1 MNETNANV
9 LEEINVEDVIDVCEE
24 LTESNNGVIALV
36 VSGAAIAVAAVVGVA
51 YKNRAKI
58 KDWKAKRKAKKAE
71 KSATS
76 DDSQVEEDASRED
89 ETK

>member
-24 LTESNNGVIALV
+24 LTESNNGVIALA
-36 VSGAAIAVAAVVGVA
+36 VSGAAIAVAAVVGVV
-51 YKNRAKI
+51 YKNRTKI

-71 KSATS
+71 KSAS
-76 DDSQVEEDASRED
+76 NDSQVEDNASCED

>member
-1 MNETNANV
+1 MNEEAKV
-9 LEEINVEDVIDVCEE
+9 FEEINVEEVIDVCEE
-24 LTESNNGVIALV
+24 LTESNNGVIALA
-36 VSGAAIAVAAVVGVA
+36 VSGAAIVVAAIVGVA

-58 KDWKAKRKAKKAE
+58 KDWKAKRKAKKDE

-89 ETK
+89 GIK

>member
-1 MNETNANV
+1 MNENANV

-24 LTESNNGVIALV
+24 LTESNNGVIALA

-58 KDWKAKRKAKKAE
+58 KYWKAKRKAKKAE
-71 KSATS
+71 KSASS
-76 DDSQVEEDASRED
+76 DETASIENDASRED
-89 ETK
+89 GIK

>member
-1 MNETNANV
+1 MNENANV

-24 LTESNNGVIALV
+24 LTESNNSVIALV
-36 VSGAAIAVAAVVGVA
+36 VSGVAIAAAAVVGVA

-71 KSATS
+71 KSASS
-76 DDSQVEEDASRED
+76 D
-89 ETK
+89 